1 MRPSSLFFGAVGILS
16 PITTSALELNVDDP
30 ASIKE
35 ATKVVAAGLREWYTG
50 DRPGDVPGNLPDPY
64 YWWLCGAMFGSFVDY
79 WYYTGDDTY
88 NNITTQAMVHQ
99 IGQPQAFMPPNQT
112 STLGNDDQAF
122 WALTAL
128 SAAENKLPDAE
139 GQMSWLSLAI
149 AVFNTQVP
157 RWNPRTCGGGLNW
170 QIFSFNNG
178 FDYKNTISN
187 GCFFNIAARLA
198 KYTKNDTYTEWAI
211 RAWEWELSV
220 GLMSPDYHFYDGTSE
235 RQNCTELNHIQWTY
249 NAGIHMSGAAAL
261 WNMSETR
268 GNASQAEYWRTRLEG
283 IIDGV
288 GVFFNPE
295 GAPDVMSEV
304 ACERNGLCDHDQ
316 RSFKAYL
323 SRWMGYTMLTAPWT
337 REKIM
342 PKLRAS
348 AAAAAKQCGPGKGGC
363 GLRWWRNG
371 VNDGEV
377 GVGEQ
382 MSALEVMQ
390 NLLIDQVAGPV
401 GLDTGGISKNDPNAG
416 SDAGSFEVKH
426 DAITTGDKAGAAI
439 LTIIVVSILFGGA
452 WWMIMGE

>member
-1 MRPSSLFFGAVGILS
+1 MRPSTLFFGAVGILS
-16 PITTSALELNVDDP
+16 PISFALELNVDDP
-30 ASIKE
+30 DSIRQ

-50 DRPGDVPGNLPDPY
+50 DRSGDVPGNLPDPY

-128 SAAENKLPDAE
+128 SAAENKLPDVE
-139 GQMSWLSLAI
+139 GQLSWLSLAI

-157 RWNPRTCGGGLNW
+157 RWNTRTCGGGLNW

-198 KYTKNDTYTEWAI
+198 KYTNNDTYTEWAM
-211 RAWEWELSV
+211 RAWKWELEV
-220 GLMSPDYHFYDGTSE
+220 GLMSNDYHFYDGTSE

-268 GNASQAEYWRTRLEG
+268 GNATQAAYWKERVEG
-283 IIDGV
+283 IIDGL

-295 GAPDVMSEV
+295 GAQDVMFEV

-337 REKIM
+337 REKLL
-342 PKLRAS
+342 PKLRTS
-348 AAAAAKQCGPGKGGC
+348 AQAAAKQCGPGKGGC

-371 VNDGEV
+371 VNDGQV

-401 GLDTGGISKNDPNAG
+401 GLETGGISKNDPTAG
-416 SDAGSFEVKH
+416 TDTGGFEVKH
-426 DAITTGDKAGAAI
+426 NAITTGDRAGAAI
-439 LTIIVVSILFGGA
+439 LTILVVSMLFGGS
-452 WWMIMGE
+452 WWMIMAE

>member
-1 MRPSSLFFGAVGILS
+1 MHVFLDPVNTKSS
-16 PITTSALELNVDDP
+16 D
-30 ASIKE
+30 SIKQ

-122 WALTAL
+122 WALTAM

-157 RWNPRTCGGGLNW
+157 RWNTKTCGGGLDW
-170 QIFSFNNG
+170 QIFPFNNG

-198 KYTKNDTYTEWAI
+198 KYTNNDTYTEWAM
-211 RAWEWELSV
+211 RAWKWELEV
-220 GLMSPDYHFYDGTSE
+220 GLMSKDYHFYDGTSE
-235 RQNCTELNHIQWTY
+235 RQNCTEMNHIQWTY

-268 GNASQAEYWRTRLEG
+268 GNAVS
-283 IIDGV
+283 
-288 GVFFNPE
+288 
-295 GAPDVMSEV
+295 S
-304 ACERNGLCDHDQ
+304 
-316 RSFKAYL
+316 L
-323 SRWMGYTMLTAPWT
+323 SAT
-337 REKIM
+337 
-342 PKLRAS
+342 
-348 AAAAAKQCGPGKGGC
+348 CF
-363 GLRWWRNG
+363 
-371 VNDGEV
+371 
-377 GVGEQ
+377 
-382 MSALEVMQ
+382 
-390 NLLIDQVAGPV
+390 LLF
-401 GLDTGGISKNDPNAG
+401 LSSNMTN
-416 SDAGSFEVKH
+416 
-426 DAITTGDKAGAAI
+426 
-439 LTIIVVSILFGGA
+439 
-452 WWMIMGE
+452 